1 MALLAAPESNCNSYK
16 IMATKIRSAAEGTN
30 QSSNFLKRM
39 GTMLDYAGPP
49 FCGDRP
55 MYTCTILYIC
65 ITLYVN
71 KYIHTYIYICVCARV
86 FVFKYTYIYIY
97 IHLFIYWFIYLCIY
111 IYLFIYSFTTIYYIY
126 LHVYIDIYTCICCVA
141 TQVWVKFRKSFF
153 SKRHRPKDLALDQ
166 DSAPEN
172 LSSDQQQQIPY
183 TVSFTLHMH
192 IRYSMYL

>member
-71 KYIHTYIYICVCARV
+71 KYIHTHTYIYICVCVRV
-86 FVFKYTYIYIY
+86 CLYLNIHIYIY
-97 IHLFIYWFIYLCIY
+97 TF
-111 IYLFIYSFTTIYYIY
+111 IYLFIDSFIYVFIFIY
-126 LHVYIDIYTCICCVA
+126 LFIHLLRSTIFIYMCT
-141 TQVWVKFRKSFF
+141 
-153 SKRHRPKDLALDQ
+153 
-166 DSAPEN
+166 
-172 LSSDQQQQIPY
+172 
-183 TVSFTLHMH
+183 
-192 IRYSMYL
+192 